1 MEKKTQEK
9 ATHKTLWRIKKF
21 ANDEAFKKGIAF
33 EEKEIEGN
41 ILVNTGINAA
51 LTLLAGGGGT
61 AFDNTNAYLG
71 VGDSTT
77 AAAATQTDLQA
88 STNKLRKGMNSGYP
102 TYGTNQKI
110 IFQADFGS
118 SDANFDWQEF
128 GTFNAST
135 AGTMLDRKIS
145 DQGTKASGQTW
156 QLSLEITL
164 S

>member
-1 MEKKTQEK
+1 MEKNTQEK

-21 ANDEAFKKGIAF
+21 ANDEAFKKGIAY

-41 ILVNTGINAA
+41 ILVNAGINAL

-110 IFQADFGS
+110 TFQADFGATE
-118 SDANFDWQEF
+118 ANFDWNEF
-128 GTFNAST
+128 AVFNAST
-135 AGTMLDRKIS
+135 AGTMLNRKVFA
-145 DQGTKASGQTW
+145 QGSKVSGQIW
-156 QLSLEITL
+156 RISIEVELS
-164 S
+164 